1 MLKISC
7 TKHKDLS
14 SNENNVIMDF
24 FMNTGTTGTG
34 VSCLESNRN
43 LYCIGI
49 DQKYYEIAKNRI
61 INMK

>member
-1 MLKISC
+1 
-7 TKHKDLS
+7 
-14 SNENNVIMDF
+14 
-24 FMNTGTTGTG
+24 MNTGTTGTG